1 LSSDDERGA
10 VDGRALS
17 DQQTI
22 MENAR
27 RTFPDCIFAHLPMP
41 METRPHF
48 SETLGGSR
56 LLSNATTK
64 PGSPLAAAR
73 LRSS

>member
-1 LSSDDERGA
+1 MTNISRLH
-10 VDGRALS
+10 
-17 DQQTI
+17 
-22 MENAR
+22 
-27 RTFPDCIFAHLPMP
+27 FAHLPMAI
-41 METRPHF
+41 ETLARL

>member
-1 LSSDDERGA
+1 LSSDDERG
-10 VDGRALS
+10 VVYVRALS

-22 MENAR
+22 MEKCMTNISR
-27 RTFPDCIFAHLPMP
+27 LHFAHLPMP
-41 METRPHF
+41 IETLPRL